1 MMVGLQAFNQLIR
14 WYGRA
19 RLVPQAGFTF
29 NPILGSSFES
39 VLALRMHC
47 KVLSPQ
53 ESEILDPAE
62 FCRDILHR
70 HHWLD
75 SERSCSASS
84 LDTSKRVGLGH
95 PL

>member
-39 VLALRMHC
+39 VFWVCALHC

-62 FCRDILHR
+62 FCR

-84 LDTSKRVGLGH
+84 LDTPKRVGAWASAVG
-95 PL
+95 